1 MKIKR
6 TRLPV
11 DAFYEQFH
19 NQDQPHFHSM
29 NHPTKEWWQTHKDL
43 PEHEMGPPVNY
54 RRGGTVE
61 PHVHPAYH
69 IHGTHIR
76 EEIHGKPVFT
86 GEL

>member
-1 MKIKR
+1 MD
-6 TRLPV
+6 
-11 DAFYEQFH
+11 DALRKLAQSVQVIRKLHKPADKKPE
-19 NQDQPHFHSM
+19 
-29 NHPTKEWWQTHKDL
+29 TKQEPQHIA
-43 PEHEMGPPVNY
+43 H
-54 RRGGTVE
+54 GGTVE